1 MLVHGDTLLSSSSG
15 GNGDRNTKDGV
26 RAKLALVGGTV
37 KLDEEVID
45 LLLLGDL
52 EASLEKF
59 RSNDV
64 VDVGDSLA
72 DTCSDDH
79 TSIKYCLRRRTC
91 RLRTLAN
98 VGVLVAIAELNGFVN
113 TGGCTRGNG
122 CPEAT

>member
-1 MLVHGDTLLSSSSG
+1 MLVEGDTLLSSTG
-15 GNGDRNTKDGV
+15 LRDRDGYTEDGV
-26 RAKLALVGGTV
+26 RTKLALVGSGI

-64 VDVGDSLA
+64 VDVGNSLA

-79 TSIKYCLRRRTC
+79 ASIR
-91 RLRTLAN
+91 
-98 VGVLVAIAELNGFVN
+98 
-113 TGGCTRGNG
+113 
-122 CPEAT
+122 